1 MYLVVLAPV
10 RSVPILCR
18 STRKQCGCGEYVVPP
33 RSNPPWRAHIP
44 GGMDYMLRSCRPCGT
59 GRGFRGRWSPSDP
72 DEDGQT
78 AGILGGSSP
87 SCSAVALS
95 ERARSGASDAS
106 VAVNRAGQTTP
117 SRYSSSARCT
127 LYNRAIC
134 IMSPQCPVQPPKRQP
149 AHLRVCI
156 GPDVCSS
163 VDVVHSWRSE
173 ASLGALTRMS
183 GAALLPLATAESSA
197 LTGGV
202 DSPEGSM

>member
-1 MYLVVLAPV
+1 MYPLVSVPV
-10 RSVPILCR
+10 RNAPIPCR
-18 STRKQCGCGEYVVPP
+18 SMRERCRWETYVVPP
-33 RSNPPWRAHIP
+33 RNNPPWRARIP
-44 GGMDYMLRSCRPCGT
+44 GGMDCMLRSCRRCGT
-59 GRGFRGRWSPSDP
+59 GRGSRGRWSLSDR

-78 AGILGGSSP
+78 AGTPDGSSP
-87 SCSAVALS
+87 SRSAVALG

-106 VAVNRAGQTTP
+106 VAANRARQTTP
-117 SRYSSSARCT
+117 HLCSISALHA

-134 IMSPQCPVQPPKRQP
+134 SMSPQCPVQPPKRQP

-156 GPDVCSS
+156 GPDVRSS